1 MATRQKD
8 NGDWMEMKRLV
19 LARMDEH
26 KLQLDALT
34 AKVSHL
40 DTQVAVLCDRE
51 DRELLAARSVAMR
64 WATAVGAIV
73 AGLVSAI
80 IGALRGH

>member
-1 MATRQKD
+1 MVTRQTG
-8 NGDWMEMKRLV
+8 NGDWLEMKRLV

-26 KLQLDALT
+26 KVQLDVLT

-80 IGALRGH
+80 IGAMRGH

>member
-1 MATRQKD
+1 MTTRQQG

-34 AKVSHL
+34 TKVSHL

>member
-1 MATRQKD
+1 MPTRSSS

-34 AKVSHL
+34 EKVSHL

-64 WATAVGAIV
+64 WATAVGAVV
-73 AGLVSAI
+73 AGLVSAT